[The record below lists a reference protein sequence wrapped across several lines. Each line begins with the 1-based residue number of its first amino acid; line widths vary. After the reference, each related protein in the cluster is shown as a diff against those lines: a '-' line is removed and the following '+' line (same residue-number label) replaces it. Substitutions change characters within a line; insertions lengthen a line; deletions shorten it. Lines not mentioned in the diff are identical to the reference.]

1 MNYLVCI
8 QNDSLLSYAEIEIP
22 KTIQHLIFYRHIY
35 GNNNE
40 KQNRSIIFVHLL
52 IANSLYCNMAHIL
65 RRSLLSHLPSNHS
78 LGVRHRA
85 MRKQKL

>member
-1 MNYLVCI
+1 MNYLACI
-8 QNDSLLSYAEIEIP
+8 QNDSYSRYYFFVT

-40 KQNRSIIFVHLL
+40 KQNRSIIFVHLF